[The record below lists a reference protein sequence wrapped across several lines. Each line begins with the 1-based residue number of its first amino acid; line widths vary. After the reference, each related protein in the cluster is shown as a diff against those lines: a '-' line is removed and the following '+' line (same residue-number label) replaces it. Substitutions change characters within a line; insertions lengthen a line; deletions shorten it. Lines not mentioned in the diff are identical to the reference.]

1 MDKPT
6 ARHGSGPTVK
16 PPAMGR
22 VIVDASQSRLP
33 GVIVPKGRRKVD
45 ADKVVRFTVVVSRGR
60 DATIRRLADE
70 RFAGNMSAAASWA
83 FGLAA
88 VVLDG
93 PLKGLQV
100 PTNPADA
107 LPTAT
112 GRRP

>member
-1 MDKPT
+1 
-6 ARHGSGPTVK
+6 
-16 PPAMGR
+16 MGQ
-22 VIVDASQSRLP
+22 VIVGASQPRLP

-100 PTNPADA
+100 PANPADA
-107 LPTAT
+107 LPMAT

>member
-1 MDKPT
+1 MEPT
-6 ARHGSGPTVK
+6 ARHGPGQTVK
-16 PPAMGR
+16 PLSMGR
-22 VIVDASQSRLP
+22 AMVDESQFQ
-33 GVIVPKGRRKVD
+33 VIVPKGRRKVD
-45 ADKVVRFTVVVSRGR
+45 ADKVVRLTVVVSRGR
-60 DATIRRLADE
+60 DATFRRLADE

-83 FGLAA
+83 IGLAA

-112 GRRP
+112 ERRP